1 MTLVAFPSVEPPLPH
16 VLVPCP
22 EESLLSF
29 MLRLDAINGWPVG
42 ETAKLVSLH
51 VTGWRRATATM
62 WAAGTVWDLR
72 RLARLSENP
81 LEAIEALTW
90 LPDLRAATNDPGL
103 AITALGDAGP
113 LRFCPVCLA
122 NEGTIPR
129 SCFLPLV
136 DICPRHGVWM
146 ERFCPAHGA
155 SSGDFHTY
163 PPVVEGGRI
172 ACAGCGRE
180 LATPVGRAVDAEALA
195 HLRDTWRAWTFLLG
209 WRGDD
214 IRGRGYRT
222 VRAIRRGYPLRDLGQ
237 AASFARLVTVFLA
250 LQIEPELIAT
260 LEEHPARPCPNASC
274 PRHLAPGPDDPLSA
288 GRQVEHHCACCGA
301 RFVGRR
307 LLLCFDPDHGSTHPS
322 VRSVRKARHRLD
334 RWREA
339 LADACRDDILAGRP
353 ITVTGTFRRA
363 GVPLNANLRA
373 TRLGLVALVRDAAR
387 RQRLLTGREPARSR
401 RPRWPSTGCSA
412 TLPSPGARTNSS
424 MPPLPGG
431 SAPARSRRRAVGSS
445 AAIGV
450 MPVRACSTRSS
461 RRLGSCATGS
471 IRRQC
476 ARGSPMSRGAIIE
489 PGSRCRTTG
498 THGSPSCATTVAA
511 VRSSRAAPTHS
522 AHACTNSHPT
532 SSPSSVASGHPTGC
546 PGSSPSSATSSWLP
560 HRSGE
565 PRSGSAMVD
574 IGQSRPTLD
583 RNYPNRGERLRDVVL
598 SER

>member
-260 LEEHPARPCPNASC
+260 LEEQPAPPCPNASC

-387 RQRLLTGREPARSR
+387 RQRLLTGREPAPFAPTTMAEYRLLRDLALAGRSDELIDAATDGWIRPGEITPPRGWFLGGDR
-401 RPRWPSTGCSA
+401 RDACQGVLDP
-412 TLPSPGARTNSS
+412 LF
-424 MPPLPGG
+424 PPAWVLRNRLDPT
-431 SAPARSRRRAVGSS
+431 A
-445 AAIGV
+445 
-450 MPVRACSTRSS
+450 VRARI
-461 RRLGSCATGS
+461 ADV
-471 IRRQC
+471 
-476 ARGSPMSRGAIIE
+476 ARGDHRAWLALSDNWDARIAELRDHGRCGPVVARGAY
-489 PGSRCRTTG
+489 PQRTRLYELA
-498 THGSPSCATTVAA
+498 PDVVAF
-511 VRSSRAAPTHS
+511 
-522 AHACTNSHPT
+522 
-532 SSPSSVASGHPTGC
+532 
-546 PGSSPSSATSSWLP
+546 L
-560 HRSGE
+560 
-565 PRSGSAMVD
+565 
-574 IGQSRPTLD
+574 
-583 RNYPNRGERLRDVVL
+583 RGEWSPDWMPGFLAEFGNVVL
-598 SER
+598 AASPLG